1 MEPPR
6 DARAIRVE
14 KRKWDG
20 TVSARTPAV
29 LLAGGEAPIWRVAP
43 GARRERPRRGTA
55 EPVRLEEV
63 SVAGGAAWWI
73 ATARIAGGRVLAYHV
88 DAALPARLGAD
99 GVLRFC
105 DLDLDLVADV
115 SGVRVRDADVL
126 ARRAG
131 EMGYPDAVVRGA
143 WAGLADA
150 RHRLAAGAWPFD
162 GSLLRFAAFVADP
175 AGERAAG

>member
-1 MEPPR
+1 MPAAGDE
-6 DARAIRVE
+6 RAIRVE
-14 KRKWDG
+14 KSKWDG

-29 LLAGGEAPIWRVAP
+29 LLAGGDAPLWRVAA

-63 SVAGGAAWWI
+63 SVAAGAWWV
-73 ATARIAGGRVLAYHV
+73 ATARLAAGRILAYHV
-88 DAALPARLGAD
+88 DATLPARLGDD

-105 DLDLDLVADV
+105 DLDLDLVADAA
-115 SGVRVRDADVL
+115 GVRVRDAEVL
-126 ARRAG
+126 ARRAQ

-150 RHRLAAGAWPFD
+150 RRRLAAGAWPFD
-162 GSLLRFAAFVADP
+162 GSLLRAAETGTRS
-175 AGERAAG
+175 AGARATG